1 MIITKTYLVVN
12 RLEQSTFSTNIWHV
26 VNIFF
31 KEIFFIVA
39 LQQYRVVVH
48 EEQVVIGNDV
58 LLKCVIPS
66 FEADFVFVGS
76 WVDSEGVEYPVNY
89 ELGNNTSD

>member
-1 MIITKTYLVVN
+1 MQL
-12 RLEQSTFSTNIWHV
+12 TFSLKKV
-26 VNIFF
+26 FF
-31 KEIFFIVA
+31 TVA

-48 EEQVVIGNDV
+48 EEQVVLGNDV

-66 FEADFVFVGS
+66 FEADFVSVGS